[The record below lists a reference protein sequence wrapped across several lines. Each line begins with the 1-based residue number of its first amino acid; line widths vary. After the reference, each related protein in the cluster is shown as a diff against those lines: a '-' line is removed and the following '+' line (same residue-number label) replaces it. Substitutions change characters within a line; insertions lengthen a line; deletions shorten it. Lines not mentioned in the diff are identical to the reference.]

1 MTLFKYMKQ
10 LLLWMFFVTSCFTML
25 YAGSNLALT
34 DQEKAF
40 LLKHPVLTVHNEK
53 NYPPYNFNKNDTPVG
68 FSIDYMN
75 LLAKKLGIKVKYIS
89 GHTWSEFMDMIREGK
104 LDVMLNIRRTPQR
117 DTYLSFTEPYAA
129 TQKAIFSNDPF
140 LNDLYALQGKTVCVP
155 KDFYIEYFLES
166 YYPNIQLMKSG
177 SLLDCMKSV
186 DEGSSVATI
195 GSRAI
200 IRYLMQE
207 NNINMVYEN
216 TIPDRRLTVGLS
228 IATAKNMHILRDI
241 LQKAMYGIGEDTLSV
256 LTHGWLGEKDAR
268 KVLSGKSI
276 VKPFKEKRVV
286 TMCNNPNWAPIEYV
300 KEGDES
306 TVQGIAIDTLK
317 LLEQKLNV
325 TFKTIQTKSWVQSQA
340 YMREGKCEILPAAI
354 QTEKRKEYANFTMP
368 YLVYRLAV
376 ITQKDKPFIENL
388 SSVSDK
394 IIARKRGSGLINKLK
409 KRYPQIDILE
419 TKGYRESLKK
429 VSNGEAYCTIATLPV
444 ASYYIN
450 KFALN
455 NLYIAGY
462 IDMKYRLSIAVT
474 QKDKELLRALDA
486 ALSEITEY
494 QHRDIY
500 NKWVN
505 KKLVESYK
513 YTYVWYALAV
523 ALLIFLLIVYR
534 HKILQGANV
543 NLQKE
548 IREKVEENIIQ
559 HQFIQEQAK
568 LAALG
573 EMIGVIAHQWRQPL
587 NALGLSIQNLEY
599 NYKDGLLD
607 QKFIE
612 KYVNKNIKTI
622 KFMSHTIDDFR
633 NFFKVDKVKAKFSVK
648 ESIEATFQ
656 MQSLYLEKYH
666 ISFVVTGDDFEVEG
680 LRSEFQ
686 QVILNLISNAKDALV
701 ENRTEERGIEV
712 YLEER
717 VVVFMDNGGG
727 ISEEIMAKVFDSYFT
742 TKEEGLGVGLYMSK
756 IIIEEKVGG
765 RIQAYSKGDGTVIVL
780 DFNEN
785 EKH

>member
-1 MTLFKYMKQ
+1 MTLLKYIKQ
-10 LLLWMFFVTSCFTML
+10 LCSWMFFLSLYFTIV
-25 YAGSNLALT
+25 YASPNLSLT

-40 LLKHPVLTVHNEK
+40 LQKHPILSVHNEK
-53 NYPPYNFNKNDTPVG
+53 NYPPYNFNKNGVPAG

-89 GHTWSEFMDMIREGK
+89 GHTWSEFIKMIREGK

-129 TQKAIFSNDPF
+129 TKKAIFSNDPF
-140 LNDLYALQGKTVCVP
+140 LSDLYALQGKTICVP

-166 YYPNIQLMKSG
+166 YYPDIQLMKSG
-177 SLLDCMKSV
+177 SLLGCLKSV
-186 DEGSSVATI
+186 AKGSSVATI

-207 NNINMVYEN
+207 NNISISHEN

-241 LQKAMYGIGEDTLSV
+241 LQKAMYSIGENTLSI

-276 VKPFKEKRVV
+276 VKPYRNKRVI
-286 TMCNNPNWAPIEYV
+286 TMCNNPNWAPIEFV
-300 KEGDES
+300 KEGEEN
-306 TVQGIAIDTLK
+306 TIQGIAIDTLK

-325 TFKTIQTKSWVQSQA
+325 TFKTIHTKSWVQSQA
-340 YMREGKCEILPAAI
+340 YMREGKCEILPVAI
-354 QTEKRKEYANFTMP
+354 QTDKRKEYANFTTP
-368 YLVYRLAV
+368 YLVYKLAV
-376 ITQKDKPFIENL
+376 ITQNDKPFIEDL

-394 IIARKRGSGLINKLK
+394 TIARKRGSGLIDKLK

-419 TKGYRESLKK
+419 TEGCRESLKK
-429 VSNGEAYCTIATLPV
+429 VSDGEAYCTIATLPV
-444 ASYYIN
+444 ASYFIN
-450 KFALN
+450 KFALK

-474 QKDKELLRALDA
+474 KKDKALLRVLNA

-494 QHRDIY
+494 QQRDIY
-500 NKWVN
+500 DKWAN

-513 YTYVWYALAV
+513 YTYIWYALAV
-523 ALLIFLLIVYR
+523 ALIIFLLVVYR

-548 IREKVEENIIQ
+548 IQEKVQENIVQ

-599 NYKDGLLD
+599 NYRDGLLD

-612 KYVNKNIKTI
+612 KYIDKNIKTI

-633 NFFKVDKVKAKFSVK
+633 DFFKVNKVKERFSVK
-648 ESIEATFQ
+648 ESVEATFQ

-666 ISFVVTGDDFEVEG
+666 ISFVVTGDDLEVEG

-686 QVILNLISNAKDALV
+686 QVVLNLINNAKDALV
-701 ENRTEERGIEV
+701 ENRSEERRIEV
-712 YLEER
+712 YLEEKA
-717 VVVFMDNGGG
+717 VVFMDNGGG
-727 ISEEIMAKVFDSYFT
+727 ISEENMKKIFDSYFT

-756 IIIEEKVGG
+756 VIIEEKMGG
-765 RIQAYSKGDGTVIVL
+765 RIQVYSKGDGTVIVL

-785 EKH
+785 EKY